1 MPTVTGAYERIDGAP
16 VIRFERTFPHPVDAV
31 WSAITDP
38 AELERWFP
46 TTVQF
51 TRLAVGEPIAF
62 RFAGD
67 AYPPMTGQFTEVD
80 PPRRLAFT
88 WGDDVLAFELSAA
101 GPAEAPGSAPACRLS
116 FTVAL
121 DDAAKAA
128 RDGAGWDQCLDM
140 LAVVAGGGA
149 PPRPAHSADWEDYYA
164 QYKARGF
171 PASAEILA
179 PPER

>member
-1 MPTVTGAYERIDGAP
+1 MPSVTGAYEQLDGAP

-51 TRLAVGEPIAF
+51 ERLAVGEPIAF

-67 AYPPMTGQFTEVD
+67 AYPPMRGQFTEID

-88 WGDDVLAFELSAA
+88 WGDDTLTFALSAA
-101 GPAEAPGSAPACRLS
+101 DGPACRLS

-128 RDGAGWDQCLDM
+128 RDGAGWEQCLDL
-140 LAVVAGGGA
+140 LAVVAAGGT
-149 PPRPAHSADWEDYYA
+149 PPRPGLSADWEDYYA

-171 PASAEILA
+171 PATAEILA
-179 PPER
+179 PPEG